1 MADLGEEK
9 NVNGV
14 FGGVELNNQ
23 ENEVNQEVKNENAG
37 VFGGVDLEDKNEN
50 TFNNAKELPTKIGFW
65 AKFKAFWL
73 KDIDWN
79 KEIKV
84 ELTPYQQKVE
94 DEINEFL
101 HQEVT
106 WKKFHDFL
114 FQDISFG
121 KN

>member
-9 NVNGV
+9 NGV
-14 FGGVELNNQ
+14 FGGVEVKDLNQIHVNEEPQ
-23 ENEVNQEVKNENAG
+23 ENVKEG
-37 VFGGVDLEDKNEN
+37 VFGGVETEK
-50 TFNNAKELPTKIGFW
+50 AGELPVKIGFW

-73 KDIDWN
+73 QDVDWN
-79 KEIKV
+79 KDIKV

-94 DEINEFL
+94 DEINDFL

-114 FQDISFG
+114 FQDVTIG
-121 KN
+121 KKKEVA